1 MSSRGE
7 MKNGS
12 FFIKLNRYCIRQRL
26 KPISVFL
33 FHHVSEVRNPLISAT
48 CDWTQTE
55 QFKKNICLLKKEF
68 SFVSLDEAWRRLH
81 HDRFRFRK
89 FAVLTADD
97 GYRSLLDILP
107 WLEQEGV
114 PITIFVN
121 TKYLDKKS
129 WGEVNEEVAREYK
142 PDVDMLSEV
151 CPDLFM
157 SKEEL
162 FGLDSPV
169 VSVGLHGHEHLDA
182 TNRSEEEFHKDVEK
196 AKSILFSHPRYVP
209 FYAYAWGHHNVK
221 TDRIVRE
228 MDLVPVLVNDM
239 KNDNNTGYINRI
251 CIDGKML

>member
-1 MSSRGE
+1 
-7 MKNGS
+7 MKS
-12 FFIKLNRYCIRQRL
+12 DSIFKKLNRYCIRQRL
-26 KPISVFL
+26 KPVSVFL
-33 FHHVSEVRNPLISAT
+33 FHHVSGVRNPLISAT

-68 SFVSLDEAWRRLH
+68 GFISLEEAWWRLN
-81 HDRFRFRK
+81 HDRFRFHK

-97 GYRSLLDILP
+97 GYRSVLDILP
-107 WLEQEGV
+107 WLEQQSV

-142 PDVDMLSEV
+142 PNVDMMSEV

-162 FGLDSPV
+162 FGLDSPI

-182 TNRSEEEFHKDVEK
+182 IKQSENEFSEHVEK
-196 AKSILFSHPRYVP
+196 CKSILSTHKRFVP
-209 FYAYAWGHHNVK
+209 FYAYAWGRHNAA
-221 TDRIVRE
+221 TDRILRE
-228 MDLVPVLVNDM
+228 KDLVPVLVNGM
-239 KNDNNTGYINRI
+239 KNDNNLGYINRI